1 MQAYRQRGFTLI
13 ELVVVIAILAIL
25 AAFAIPRFTSLNR
38 EARAASREAVA
49 VSVRAGAARSHALW
63 IAQGQPANV
72 AMDGR
77 SIKMVNGYPD
87 RDSIDDAVADIKG
100 FTYSAASGVFVK
112 GARSTCSVTYSE
124 AAAPDSAPAITLGGA
139 C

>member
-1 MQAYRQRGFTLI
+1 
-13 ELVVVIAILAIL
+13 
-25 AAFAIPRFTSLNR
+25 
-38 EARAASREAVA
+38 
-49 VSVRAGAARSHALW
+49 
-63 IAQGQPANV
+63 
-72 AMDGR
+72 MDGR

-112 GARSTCSVTYSE
+112 AGARSTCTVTYSE
-124 AAAPDSAPAITLGGA
+124 AAAPDSAPAITMGGA